1 MLKRIIQW
9 HRDWE
14 DEILEVLQNP
24 ARLDTNR
31 PGYRRR
37 TAEHLAKMSPI
48 ERQQVHD
55 FALRYRGSKGYMAL
69 GKLLLALSAVALAL
83 HFAFPVK
90 FSLAEAFVVTHALGL
105 CTLLGLV
112 SMWFNYRR
120 MPAADLKSFLKVVAL
135 ATAGALVGASMS
147 ALVDGRS
154 IADTLEKIGRTLLVA
169 GFSVGTFYSVLYG
182 AVSTWRNREY
192 EMLAT
197 KLQMQAEQERLDRQL
212 SETRL
217 RLLQAQIEPHFL
229 FNTLG
234 AVQQLA
240 QTESPR
246 AADLTANLITFLRAS
261 LSDMRTEQVS
271 LQAELALIEAYLK
284 VMKTRLGNR
293 LQFSLSLPP
302 ELADVRIPG
311 MLVLTLV
318 ENAIK
323 HGIEPALR
331 GGAIDVV
338 ATARDTFCQI
348 EVRDTGAGEFL
359 PSTLGVGLSNVKERV
374 QLAYGAAGS
383 FTLQTQ
389 EPSGMLATLRLP
401 LVPTHHEAAT

>member
-1 MLKRIIQW
+1 MFKRIIEW
-9 HRDWE
+9 HRSWQ
-14 DEILEVLQNP
+14 DEIFGILQDP
-24 ARLDTNR
+24 ARQQTVQA
-31 PGYRRR
+31 GYRRR
-37 TAEHLAKMSPI
+37 TAEHLIKMSAI
-48 ERQQVHD
+48 ERQQLHD
-55 FALRYRGSKGYMAL
+55 FSVRYRGSKGYLAL
-69 GKLLLALSAVALAL
+69 LKLVLALSVLALAV
-83 HFAFPVK
+83 HFAFPAK
-90 FSLAEAFVVTHALGL
+90 FSLLEALVVTHALGF
-105 CTLLGLV
+105 CSIVGFV

-120 MPAADLKSFLKVVAL
+120 IPAVSVKSFLKVVAL
-135 ATAGALVGASMS
+135 ATLGALLGASVS
-147 ALVDGRS
+147 AFVDGRS
-154 IADTLEKIGRTLLVA
+154 VAVMMEKIGRTLLIA
-169 GFSVGTFYSVLYG
+169 GVGVGTFFSILYG
-182 AVSTWRNREY
+182 AVSIWRNREY
-192 EMLAT
+192 EMLT
-197 KLQMQAEQERLDRQL
+197 SNLQMQAEQDRLARQL

-240 QTESPR
+240 QIESPR

-261 LSDMRTEQVS
+261 LSDMRTEQVT

-284 VMKTRLGNR
+284 VMTTRLGNR

-338 ATARDTFCQI
+338 VTQQGVLCQI
-348 EVRDTGAGEFL
+348 EVIDTGAGESL
-359 PSTLGVGLSNVKERV
+359 PTTMGVGLSNLIERV
-374 QLAYGAAGS
+374 RLAYGAAGS
-383 FTLQTQ
+383 FTLQTRV
-389 EPSGMLATLRLP
+389 PSGMRATLRLP
-401 LVPTHHEAAT
+401 PRI